1 MPALNNNIPIT
12 LRINKAECI
21 RKNFMSNTIAARAV
35 AGIKG
40 SRDTNPM
47 GLELFN

>member
-1 MPALNNNIPIT
+1 
-12 LRINKAECI
+12 
-21 RKNFMSNTIAARAV
+21 MSNTIAARAV